1 MSSNYEWQ
9 KFQAGERVQARRRE
23 AEAHRQ
29 IRREHPRPALA
40 LPFSMALLIGVALVV
55 WLLAGCTAAAAPV
68 TAAPARPS
76 SLVGPARQLAE
87 PDAGAG
93 NGLWLAAGPQSVEG
107 NARVAQAGGPLLPAS
122 SLSVRHAVPSRMKHP
137 RGFDVAL
144 RVL

>member
-29 IRREHPRPALA
+29 VRREHPRPALA
-40 LPFSMALLIGVALVV
+40 LPASMALLIGVALVV
-55 WLLAGCTAAAAPV
+55 WLLAGCTATAAPV
-68 TAAPARPS
+68 TAAPARMS

-87 PDAGAG
+87 PDAGADHR
-93 NGLWLAAGPQSVEG
+93 LSVAARPASVEG
-107 NARVAQAGGPLLPAS
+107 DASATQAGGPLLPAS